1 MTFDD
6 RILLAR
12 LAEAAEVA
20 GRPFRY
26 VIGFSGGLDSTVL
39 THALALSRDRHRVP
53 LTAVYVDHGL
63 AAESDGWREH
73 CRAFAAARDI
83 DFTSLGVTVDT
94 QSGTGLEAAAREA
107 RYAAL
112 RDLLE
117 PGDWLL
123 SAHHQ
128 DDQAET
134 VLLNLM
140 RSSGPAGL
148 AGISSVRKFAAGWL
162 VRPLLEVPRRSLQDY
177 ARSHGLESVADPS
190 NLDQQFDRNYLRHE
204 VLPRFELRWPDA
216 AKRIRRSATLAR
228 EAATLLA
235 DLARVDQTEIGDRP
249 DRLSITGLQQLRPE
263 RQRNLLRHVIHDLG
277 LPMPGAVHLENILS
291 DLVAARNDAQ
301 PLVAWPGVRVR
312 RYRDRLYI
320 MPADDPDTVRADSQP
335 VSGDRV
341 VLPGGLGTLVLEP
354 KAEVGLSE
362 RVMAADIEVRYRG
375 GGEEINVLDQK
386 HTKKLKKLLQDE
398 GVVPW
403 MRDRLPLLYAD
414 GELVAVADLWL
425 AHAAASRPGTAIR
438 WRNRPPIH

>member
-1 MTFDD
+1 MV
-6 RILLAR
+6 LAR

-20 GRPFRY
+20 GPPRRY
-26 VIGFSGGLDSTVL
+26 LIAFSGGLDSTVL
-39 THALALSRDRHRVP
+39 THALAVSRDRHRVP
-53 LTAVYVDHGL
+53 LTAAYVDHGL
-63 AAESDGWREH
+63 SPESAGWRDHCQSFAAEHG
-73 CRAFAAARDI
+73 I
-83 DFTSLGVTVDT
+83 DFVALGAAVDT
-94 QSGTGLEAAAREA
+94 QSGNGLEAAAREA

-112 RDLLE
+112 RSLLE

-148 AGISSVRKFAAGWL
+148 AGISSVRRFAAGWL
-162 VRPLLEVPRRSLQDY
+162 VRPLLDVPRKSLQDY
-177 ARSHGLESVADPS
+177 AASHNLDSVSDPS

-204 VLPRFELRWPDA
+204 ILPRFESRWPA
-216 AKRIRRSATLAR
+216 AAQRIRRSATLAR

-235 DLARVDQTEIGDRP
+235 DLARVDQTELGDRP
-249 DRLSITGLQQLRPE
+249 DRLSIAGLKRLRPE

-277 LPMPGAVHLENILS
+277 LPMPGAAHLENILS
-291 DLVAARNDAQ
+291 DLVAARDDAQ
-301 PLVAWPGVRVR
+301 PLVAWPGVRIR
-312 RYRDRLYI
+312 RYRERLYV
-320 MPADDPDTVRADSQP
+320 MPADDLDSPRAKVQP
-335 VSGDRV
+335 FRRERV
-341 VLPGGLGTLVLEP
+341 VLPGGLGMLVLEEGA
-354 KAEVGLSE
+354 KVGLSE
-362 RVMAADIEVRYRG
+362 KVLAAGIELRYRQ
-375 GGEEINVLDQK
+375 GGEEIKVLDQK

-403 MRDRLPLLYAD
+403 MRDRLPLVYAG

-425 AHAAASRPGTAIR
+425 AHDAASRPGTAIR